1 MSLIITD
8 FSPSDAGLFSL
19 IDEGGVEGVEVVVEV
34 GGVLGVIEMGV
45 GGGSASVLTRRG
57 DKSRSIVI

>member
-19 IDEGGVEGVEVVVEV
+19 IDEEGVEGVEVVVE
-34 GGVLGVIEMGV
+34 VIEMGV

-57 DKSRSIVI
+57 DKSRSMVI

>member
-19 IDEGGVEGVEVVVEV
+19 IDEEGVEGVEVMVEL

-45 GGGSASVLTRRG
+45 GGGSASVLTRSG
-57 DKSRSIVI
+57 DKSRSMVI